1 MTYRIVVPVEGSG
14 GFINGVTV
22 DAWKVT
28 RFANT
33 NVPAK
38 DASPPSGSPDAGPV
52 TTATNGAPGQAVL
65 DVEAGYSYNIRVQ
78 QGSNAYWTQTSEPL
92 AAGVASTALQSF
104 QGRTATAAVLTKADV
119 TGTGL
124 TYSDVNADISGAAA
138 TKVAKDSLV
147 YNVLDHGIVCDSST
161 DNASAINALISSM
174 PSGSTLYFPPAP
186 VGTTRYYGVRSPI
199 EVTRQIVLRGDSLGT
214 ASGSS
219 TIATRIRALSGF
231 TGGAIIRNFATS
243 DYKTVITHTG
253 VSTTNGSAVINDPS
267 ASSLS
272 TYVNALV
279 TGTGIPTGSYIKSVN
294 TSTGDIT
301 ISQAA
306 TADGSVSVQ
315 YGDINGKAYAPNYAP
330 SHVNALTIKDI
341 TIDLGQESGG
351 VAVCNNTVG
360 LQLTGIYE
368 RTEIRNVVIQNNNA
382 PNAYG
387 NVAVGVYNSLG
398 GGSAIGRYIMD
409 HVTVYG
415 YGWLHEL
422 ALDGTNGGTILGDM
436 MLDCGVTNWT
446 TTPGPPD
453 GTTHQSSVFYVN
465 AVRGAYIEGHAEAI
479 PPNSAAA
486 TWASSTAYAKDAPI
500 VVNGVQYWATTAG
513 TSSGSAPAFYGTW
526 QPSTAYTVNT
536 IVNNLLGAAS
546 SAILFKCTVAGTS
559 GSTPPAW
566 SYDTTTTFT
575 DGGVTWQ
582 PVGVWT
588 LGTITDNTV
597 RWTPKTTAPYAAQ
610 PWVANTY
617 IPTDTYG
624 NTTVTEAGYPNVV
637 YRCTTSGT
645 TGSSNPSW
653 NRTLGAT
660 TTDGSVVWRCVSTDA
675 GDCANVRLIDCPDA
689 YVRVLF
695 KTDQWAVATRPIVR
709 ATQTAIFSTTSTASG
724 TNPMS
729 SPKLDHCILSQQPGR
744 GWIGSIVEDYMGGLT
759 RVLSYD
765 PTTFNP
771 SWITYDGIT
780 CEYGNANNYSPYY
793 SVPTVI
799 SYVSGAPVTLAGD
812 VTGASN
818 SNTVGKIQ
826 GVAVSAADATLVS
839 QGDNV
844 STQSSLVSRT
854 ANPGEMTVVNST
866 SGGTL
871 TLPTAPTQGTLNT
884 VANNTSGSITVTSA
898 ANTLRTF
905 GTVVTNYTL
914 AANTLSQWRYSGSVW
929 VLVALSPSSP
939 LLTGNNLSELTATAS
954 TARTNLGLGT
964 AATSASSDFLAAGST
979 ASGDVTGTLGSSLT
993 VGKVQGVAI
1002 TSNEAT
1008 LVTQTDNTFTTTN
1021 ITTRT
1026 MNLGEM
1032 LVING
1037 TGGGGVTVTFPSSP
1051 ATGTINTIANNTSST
1066 IGLSAPGITLRYLTG
1081 LGSSFTQ
1088 PANSATRWEWSGAA
1102 WVLIAY
1108 SPTAYAPSGSAGG
1121 DLTGTYPSPTLAAA
1135 YAGSSPVGSATA
1147 VPVLT
1152 IDTKGRIT
1160 ATSTAAPSDTTRVL
1174 KAGDTMSGAL
1184 AMGSNKITGLAAASA
1199 NGDAVRYEQIT
1210 TLKGIEIA
1218 STYYTANVSKTVTG
1232 STLAA
1237 FDTTNLTV
1245 SFTAPAS
1252 GQVWAELI
1260 GVITVGT
1267 AGTNAFWGVA
1277 THNTTTVQGSLT
1289 MATQTSTQI
1298 NGRAMILITGL
1309 TPGSSYQYDW
1319 VGATGTTG
1327 SVTQTL
1333 TIRSQTTATG
1343 AGGPAIMRILTA

>member
-1 MTYRIVVPVEGSG
+1 
-14 GFINGVTV
+14 
-22 DAWKVT
+22 
-28 RFANT
+28 
-33 NVPAK
+33 
-38 DASPPSGSPDAGPV
+38 
-52 TTATNGAPGQAVL
+52 
-65 DVEAGYSYNIRVQ
+65 
-78 QGSNAYWTQTSEPL
+78 
-92 AAGVASTALQSF
+92 
-104 QGRTATAAVLTKADV
+104 
-119 TGTGL
+119 
-124 TYSDVNADISGAAA
+124 
-138 TKVAKDSLV
+138 
-147 YNVLDHGIVCDSST
+147 
-161 DNASAINALISSM
+161 
-174 PSGSTLYFPPAP
+174 
-186 VGTTRYYGVRSPI
+186 
-199 EVTRQIVLRGDSLGT
+199 
-214 ASGSS
+214 
-219 TIATRIRALSGF
+219 
-231 TGGAIIRNFATS
+231 
-243 DYKTVITHTG
+243 
-253 VSTTNGSAVINDPS
+253 
-267 ASSLS
+267 
-272 TYVNALV
+272 
-279 TGTGIPTGSYIKSVN
+279 
-294 TSTGDIT
+294 
-301 ISQAA
+301 
-306 TADGSVSVQ
+306 
-315 YGDINGKAYAPNYAP
+315 
-330 SHVNALTIKDI
+330 
-341 TIDLGQESGG
+341 
-351 VAVCNNTVG
+351 
-360 LQLTGIYE
+360 
-368 RTEIRNVVIQNNNA
+368 
-382 PNAYG
+382 
-387 NVAVGVYNSLG
+387 
-398 GGSAIGRYIMD
+398 
-409 HVTVYG
+409 
-415 YGWLHEL
+415 
-422 ALDGTNGGTILGDM
+422 
-436 MLDCGVTNWT
+436 
-446 TTPGPPD
+446 
-453 GTTHQSSVFYVN
+453 
-465 AVRGAYIEGHAEAI
+465 
-479 PPNSAAA
+479 
-486 TWASSTAYAKDAPI
+486 
-500 VVNGVQYWATTAG
+500 
-513 TSSGSAPAFYGTW
+513 
-526 QPSTAYTVNT
+526 
-536 IVNNLLGAAS
+536 
-546 SAILFKCTVAGTS
+546 
-559 GSTPPAW
+559 
-566 SYDTTTTFT
+566 
-575 DGGVTWQ
+575 
-582 PVGVWT
+582 
-588 LGTITDNTV
+588 
-597 RWTPKTTAPYAAQ
+597 
-610 PWVANTY
+610 
-617 IPTDTYG
+617 
-624 NTTVTEAGYPNVV
+624 
-637 YRCTTSGT
+637 
-645 TGSSNPSW
+645 
-653 NRTLGAT
+653 
-660 TTDGSVVWRCVSTDA
+660 
-675 GDCANVRLIDCPDA
+675 
-689 YVRVLF
+689 
-695 KTDQWAVATRPIVR
+695 
-709 ATQTAIFSTTSTASG
+709 
-724 TNPMS
+724 MS

-799 SYVSGAPVTLAGD
+799 SYTTGAPVTLAGD

-818 SNTVGKIQ
+818 ANTVGKIQ
-826 GVAVSAADATLVS
+826 GVAISSADATLVS

-854 ANPGEMTVVNST
+854 ANPGEMTVVNTT

-884 VANNTSGSITVTSA
+884 VANNTGGSITVTSA

-1008 LVTQTDNTFTTTN
+1008 LVTQADTTFTTTN

-1037 TGGGGVTVTFPSSP
+1037 TDGGTVTVTFPSSP
-1051 ATGTINTIANNTSST
+1051 LTGTINTIANNPSST
-1066 IGLSAPGITLRYLTG
+1066 IGLSAPGITMRYLTG

-1088 PANSATRWEWSGAA
+1088 PANSATQWKWSGAA

-1108 SPTAYAPSGSAGG
+1108 SPTSYTDATKLPLAGGTMSGAIAMGSNKITGLTDGSAASDAAAFGQIPTALPPNGSAGG

-1160 ATSTAAPSDTTRVL
+1160 ATSTAAPSDTSRVL

-1210 TLKGIEIA
+1210 TLKNIEIA
-1218 STYYTANVSKTVTG
+1218 STYYTATTTKTVTG

-1237 FDTTNLTV
+1237 FDTTNLTIT
-1245 SFTAPAS
+1245 FTAPAS

-1289 MATQTSTQI
+1289 MVAQTSTQI

-1319 VGATGTTG
+1319 VAATGTTG

-1333 TIRSQTTATG
+1333 TIRSQTTPTG